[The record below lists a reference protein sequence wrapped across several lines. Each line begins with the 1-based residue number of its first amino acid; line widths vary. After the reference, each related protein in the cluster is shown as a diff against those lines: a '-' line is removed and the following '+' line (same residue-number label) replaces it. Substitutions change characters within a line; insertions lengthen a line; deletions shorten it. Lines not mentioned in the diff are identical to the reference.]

1 MRQKEEEVAGIRLVH
16 LLMSCAGAVEAGNHA
31 GASAHLA
38 DAHAAVS
45 PGSGIGRVAVQFTV
59 ALSRM
64 VAI

>member
-31 GASAHLA
+31 GAGAHLA